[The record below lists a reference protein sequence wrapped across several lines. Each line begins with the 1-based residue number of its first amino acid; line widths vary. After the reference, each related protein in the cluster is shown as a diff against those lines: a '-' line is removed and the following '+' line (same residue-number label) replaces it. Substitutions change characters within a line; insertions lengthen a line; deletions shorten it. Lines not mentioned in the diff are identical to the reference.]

1 LAKLS
6 EFKEKVKLQAFMATT
21 FTPER
26 ILEGTLQSEDR
37 GKIVQEATR
46 KRNEA

>member
-1 LAKLS
+1 
-6 EFKEKVKLQAFMATT
+6 MATT

-46 KRNEA
+46 KRNEAQTIVVQERV